1 MDKEKLEMISEFYW
15 QLKDLTEAEEAV
27 QFLNSLGLKWRSG
40 TPITVE
46 TFESKISE
54 GITTYIIK
62 SNEIQGW
69 FALCTSSWRYED
81 TITWEEFK
89 RKYIECNS
97 VSLIEYLTV

>member
-1 MDKEKLEMISEFYW
+1 MDKEKLKMISEFYW
-15 QLKDLTEAEEAV
+15 ELKDLTEAEEAV
-27 QFLNSLGLKWRSG
+27 QFFNSLGLEWKSG

-54 GITTYIIK
+54 GITSYIIK
-62 SNEIQGW
+62 STEIRG
-69 FALCTSSWRYED
+69 FVLCTSSWKYED

-97 VSLIEYLTV
+97 VSLLEYLTV